1 MVPVEVVMKTLKL
14 MTQLVVLFAIAV
26 TLGACGGKNTVKS
39 NLHIKGAPN
48 WVNKGTSVLKDKDGR
63 LFHGVG
69 MAEDLGNMSL
79 QKSTAD
85 NRARAEIAR
94 ILSSYMDIVENDYIT
109 ANRAD
114 GQNVSQED
122 ISRQIKNVSQTNLAG
137 AKIIGRWRDKK
148 TSTIFSLAELDM
160 RYVKQTINSYRE
172 MNAGLRKFM
181 EQNADTAFDKLEQ
194 SK

>member
-1 MVPVEVVMKTLKL
+1 MNTLKV
-14 MTQLVVLFAIAV
+14 MTQSVFLLAVVA
-26 TLGACGGKNTVKS
+26 TLSACGGKNTVKS
-39 NLHIKGAPN
+39 DLHIKGAPN
-48 WVNKGTSVLKDKDGR
+48 WVNKGTSVLKEKDGR
-63 LFHGVG
+63 LFYGVG

-94 ILSSYMDIVENDYIT
+94 ILSSYMDIVENDYIA

-114 GQNVSQED
+114 GQSVSQEQ
-122 ISRQIKNVSQTNLAG
+122 ISRQIKNVSETNLAG

-160 RYVKQTINSYRE
+160 KYVKQTINSYRE
-172 MNAGLRKFM
+172 MNAGFRRFM
-181 EQNADTAFDKLEQ
+181 EQNADSAFDKLEQ

>member
-1 MVPVEVVMKTLKL
+1 MKTPKV
-14 MTQLVVLFAIAV
+14 MTRLIVALAIAV
-26 TLGACGGKNTVKS
+26 TLGACGGKSTVKS

-48 WVNKGTSVLKDKDGR
+48 WVNKGTSVLKEKDGR

-114 GQNVSQED
+114 GQNVSQEQ
-122 ISRQIKNVSQTNLAG
+122 ISRQIKNVSETNLAG
-137 AKIIGRWRDKK
+137 SKIIARWTDKK

-160 RYVKQTINSYRE
+160 KYVKQTINSYRE
-172 MNAGLRKFM
+172 MNTGLRKFM
-181 EQNADTAFDKLEQ
+181 EQNADSAFDKLEQ
-194 SK
+194 SR